1 MLVNHRFTSRQ
12 LIYSKTVSVGKL
24 RQKMVLHGWSLRQ
37 IEGLSRRQKRMVF
50 LAIDALLAPV
60 MFAVALWPRA
70 DFDGPNFTLQ
80 FPALLCIASIASLA
94 LGLPRIKLN
103 AYGRHAALATAKF
116 AGLVLLGLVL
126 FCQITTIP
134 VDSTI
139 LAEFGIML
147 FFAGLASRYAML
159 TVLLWV
165 LRQGQPRRR
174 VLIYGAGDTGL
185 QMAIALRNHQRI
197 LPVAFLDDNVE
208 LQAVTVSGLPVFSP
222 ARLPTIIRELAA
234 DRVLLAMPSAS
245 APKLAKITRRLQAL
259 GLDVQALPSFAQ
271 LIGTEIAS
279 GPIEP
284 GPSSALL
291 GRSTFGGD
299 MPDVGKA
306 YEGKVVLVSGAGG
319 SVGSELCRQV
329 LVHRPKSLVLFER
342 CEIALYT
349 IDRELRDLTAGQD
362 IAIVAVLGSVT
373 DARLAR
379 SVMIET
385 GAEVVFHAAAYKH
398 VPLVE
403 GNPVAGLANN
413 MIGTSIFAEAAA
425 TAGAARFILIST
437 DKAVRPK
444 SVMGGTKRLAELAV
458 QDMARRNKNTHYS
471 IVRFGNVLGSSGSVL
486 PLFRSQIARGGP
498 ITLTHDD
505 ATRYFMTIDEAAQLV
520 LVTGAFSGG
529 VGLGDVFVLDMGRPI
544 RIRDLAE
551 QMIRAD
557 GLRVC
562 DKAAPDGDIEIVITG
577 LRPGEKL
584 HEELLIGRDFLPTPH
599 PKILRAQEAG
609 LSEFA
614 MDIAH
619 ASALAAIE
627 LGSQAAA
634 REVIATWVEGFSQQ
648 AQMVLPTDLAAVA

>member
-1 MLVNHRFTSRQ
+1 MINHRFISRQ
-12 LIYSKTVSVGKL
+12 LICFKMFAEGKL
-24 RQKMVLHGWSLRQ
+24 RQKMVLHGWGLRQ
-37 IEGLSRRQKRMVF
+37 IERLSRRQKRMVF
-50 LAIDALLAPV
+50 LAIDAMLAPIV
-60 MFAVALWPRA
+60 FAIALWLEA
-70 DFDGPNFTLQ
+70 DFDGPNFMLQ
-80 FPALLCIASIASLA
+80 LLALLCMACIASLA

-116 AGLVLLGLVL
+116 AGLVLLGLVV
-126 FCQITTIP
+126 FCQITMTP
-134 VDSTI
+134 VDVTI
-139 LAEFGIML
+139 LAEFGILL
-147 FFAGLASRYAML
+147 FLAGLASRYAML

-174 VLIYGAGDTGL
+174 VLIYGAGDTGV
-185 QMAIALRNHQRI
+185 QMAIALRNHQSI
-197 LPVAFLDDNVE
+197 LPVAFLDDNVD

-245 APKLAKITRRLQAL
+245 AQKLAQITRKLQAL

-271 LIGTEIAS
+271 LIGTEAAPAPV
-279 GPIEP
+279 GP

-291 GRSTFGGD
+291 GRRAFGSD
-299 MPDVGKA
+299 MPDVGNTYA
-306 YEGKVVLVSGAGG
+306 GKVVMVSGAGG
-319 SVGSELCRQV
+319 SVGSELCRQL
-329 LVHRPKSLVLFER
+329 LVHRPKTLVLFER

-349 IDRELRDLTAGQD
+349 IDREMRDLTAGQD
-362 IAIVAVLGSVT
+362 MKIVAVLGSVT

-379 SVMIET
+379 SIMIET

-403 GNPVAGLANN
+403 ANPLAGLANN
-413 MIGTSIFAEAAA
+413 MIGTRIFAQAAA
-425 TAGAARFILIST
+425 NAGVARFILIST
-437 DKAVRPK
+437 DKAVRPT

-458 QDMARRNKNTHYS
+458 QDMASRNKNTHYS

-498 ITLTHDD
+498 ITLTHED
-505 ATRYFMTIDEAAQLV
+505 ATRYFMTIAEAAQLV

-529 VGLGDVFVLDMGRPI
+529 GGLGDVFVLDMGRPI

-551 QMIRAD
+551 QMILAE
-557 GLRVC
+557 GLRIC

-584 HEELLIGRDFLPTPH
+584 HEELLIGQDFLPTPH

-614 MDIAH
+614 MEIANS
-619 ASALAAIE
+619 SALEAIE
-627 LGSQAAA
+627 RGSQSAA
-634 REVIATWVEGFSQQ
+634 RAVIATWVEGFSQQ
-648 AQMVLPTDLAAVA
+648 HHMPLPADLAAVA